1 LLSRAA
7 DLPLQFAC
15 LPDPLTW
22 LTQQTDLL
30 TSTLCDTGSRLPTEE
45 QSLQAMA
52 VGSNLV
58 TIPARQGKA
67 LHLKKGQFIRV
78 INTHGSQVVDT
89 WAFKEHDLNELM
101 SMEHTRSAIL
111 CLLPKVIYHG

>member
-1 LLSRAA
+1 
-7 DLPLQFAC
+7 
-15 LPDPLTW
+15 
-22 LTQQTDLL
+22 
-30 TSTLCDTGSRLPTEE
+30 
-45 QSLQAMA
+45 MA
-52 VGSNLV
+52 VGSDLV

-89 WAFKEHDLNELM
+89 WAFKEDDLNELM

-111 CLLPKVIYHG
+111 CLLPKVIYHA

>member
-1 LLSRAA
+1 M
-7 DLPLQFAC
+7 
-15 LPDPLTW
+15 
-22 LTQQTDLL
+22 
-30 TSTLCDTGSRLPTEE
+30 GS
-45 QSLQAMA
+45 S
-52 VGSNLV
+52 VV

-89 WAFKEHDLNELM
+89 WAFKEDDLTEIM

-111 CLLPKVIYHG
+111 CLLPKVGALTAQSSKLMRYCKLQ